1 MNLIEMIQG
10 QLGSAV
16 MKQASSFLGES
27 ESNTTKAMGAALPA
41 VLGSL
46 IQKGSTQSG
55 AGTIMD
61 MLSGGNHDGGIFNN
75 IGSMLGGGSD
85 TSNMISTG
93 SSLLKSL
100 MGNKLGSIVDMISTF
115 SGIGKSSSSSL
126 LSMAA
131 PMVMGMIG
139 KQMKSGG
146 DSGVSG
152 LMSLLS
158 GQAKHVQA
166 AAPAGLSSLMGLANV
181 GGDLKAVG
189 EQAMGAAEDAT
200 KAAASG
206 GSSLLKWALPLLL
219 ILGAVY
225 FLMPN
230 SKVGEAVGG
239 AVGAAEDA
247 ASTVADVAGDAAGA
261 AADMAGDA
269 AGAVG
274 DAAGTAADMAGDA
287 AGAVTNA
294 ASAAAQKALDGI
306 TFITGSVGDQFSKF
320 LASGSTEEKSFR
332 FSNLTFATNSATISE
347 ATIGEVNNFAAIL
360 KAHSNIHVRIDGYT
374 DNTGNADTNKTL
386 SQSRADAVKAAL
398 VAQGIDEARIST
410 MGHGADNPVASND
423 TEEGRTQNRR
433 IEAVITKR

>member
-46 IQKGSTQSG
+46 IQKGSSQSG
-55 AGTIMD
+55 ASTIMD
-61 MLSGGNHDGGIFNN
+61 MLSGGNHDGSIFNN
-75 IGSMLGGGSD
+75 IGSLLGGGSN
-85 TSNMISTG
+85 TSSMINTG

-100 MGNKLGSIVDMISTF
+100 MGNKLGSVVDLISSF
-115 SGIGKSSSSSL
+115 SGMGKSSSSSL

-139 KQMKSGG
+139 KQMKSQGG
-146 DSGVSG
+146 GVSG

-166 AAPAGLSSLMGLANV
+166 AAPAGLSNLMGFANI
-181 GGDLKAVG
+181 GGNLKAAG
-189 EQAMGAAEDAT
+189 ERVMDTAGDAS

-206 GSSLLKWALPLLL
+206 GSSILKWALPLLL

-225 FLMPN
+225 FLMPD
-230 SKVGEAVGG
+230 SKVGEAVS
-239 AVGAAEDA
+239 GAADMATDA
-247 ASTVADVAGDAAGA
+247 ASTVADAAGDAAGA
-261 AADMAGDA
+261 AADMASDAAGATADLASDA

-274 DAAGTAADMAGDA
+274 DAAGTVADA
-287 AGAVTNA
+287 AT
-294 ASAAAQKALDGI
+294 AAAQKALDGI
-306 TFITGSVGDQFSKF
+306 TFVAGSIGDQFSKF
-320 LASGSTEEKSFR
+320 LESGSTEEKSFR
-332 FSNLTFATNSATISE
+332 FNNLTFDTNSATISE
-347 ATIGEVNNFAAIL
+347 ATIGEVNNFAALL

-374 DNTGNADTNKTL
+374 DNTGKAEANKTL
-386 SQSRADAVKAAL
+386 SQARADAVKAAL
-398 VAQGIDEARIST
+398 VAQGIDAARITT